1 MPAES
6 YQNSLMIVFSIW
18 MCVFLIEKTKELLY
32 TIIIIDITVF
42 VNTHYFE
49 QNTEKIGKQMIENSI

>member
-1 MPAES
+1 
-6 YQNSLMIVFSIW
+6 MIVFSIW